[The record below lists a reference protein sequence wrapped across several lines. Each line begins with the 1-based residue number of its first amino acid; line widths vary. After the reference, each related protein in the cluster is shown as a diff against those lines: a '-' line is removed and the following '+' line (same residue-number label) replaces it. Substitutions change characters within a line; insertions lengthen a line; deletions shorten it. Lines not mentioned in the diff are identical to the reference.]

1 MQPIAKYLLPRLLSV
16 VIMAFSVIWSP
27 AVMAAPN
34 WGYDGDLDPN
44 HWSALQ
50 SEFALC
56 GAGQSQSPIDLIS
69 EGAVDGTD
77 LLNVD
82 YHPAPLD
89 EVNTGLTL
97 QMNYAH
103 GSTVTI
109 DDQDYELVQFHFHTP
124 SEHLMDHNSREM
136 ELHLVHKNTD
146 DQLAVV
152 GVMIEPGAKN
162 QALEEI
168 LSNTP
173 AGPGQEKVTDL
184 PVDAS
189 QLLPRDRSFYH
200 YQGSLTTPPCSE
212 SVNWVVMK
220 EPIQASTQQIDAF
233 KSRFRANARPVQDLH
248 HRPVSFSHS

>member
-1 MQPIAKYLLPRLLSV
+1 MRPTAKYLLLSLLSI
-16 VIMAFSVIWSP
+16 VIVACSTIWSP
-27 AVMAAPN
+27 TVIAAPN

-44 HWSALQ
+44 HWAALQ
-50 SEFALC
+50 AEYALC
-56 GAGQSQSPIDLIS
+56 GTGQSQSPIDLIS
-69 EGAVDGTD
+69 KGMVDGTD
-77 LLNVD
+77 LLDID
-82 YHPAPLD
+82 YHSAPLN

-97 QMNYAH
+97 QMNYAQ

-109 DDQDYELVQFHFHTP
+109 DDQAYELVQFHFHTP
-124 SEHLMDHNSREM
+124 SEHLMDHKPGEM
-136 ELHLVHKNTD
+136 ELHLVHKNTE

-152 GVMIEPGAKN
+152 GVMIEPGVTN

-173 AGPGQEKVTDL
+173 AGPGQERITDL

-212 SVNWVVMK
+212 DVNWVVMK

-233 KSRFRANARPVQDLH
+233 KSRFRANARPVQGLH
-248 HRPVSFSHS
+248 RRPVSFSHS